1 MAEVFNPPLPAGA
14 GKAGYWPIRQDSAN
28 SLALAAAVRRA
39 EGPLLA
45 VCEDTEAAERLS
57 RELRYYLSRHEDLP
71 VLGLPDWET
80 LPYDNFSPHQDIVSQ
95 RLTTL
100 HRFPLLRKGIL
111 VLPVTGL
118 LLRLPPKN
126 HVAANSLDLRVGQR
140 LTIEEFRA
148 QLITAGYTAVNTVL
162 DHAEFAVRGSV
173 VDLFPMGSPEPIR
186 VDLFDEEIESLRS
199 FDPETQ
205 RTRERIQEI
214 RLLPGREFPLDAAAI
229 SGFRGR
235 FQDRFDVNPRQCPIY
250 RDVSDGIASPGLEYY
265 LPLFFEELHTLFDY
279 LPQRTLVVQVGD
291 IHKAGEEF
299 RREVANRHHDRNFD
313 NRRPILEPDD
323 IFLPVNEA
331 LAGLKRYPRIRM
343 TASAR
348 EVFRLRQLPDL
359 AMNPRLQK
367 PLQAV
372 SDFIGSCES
381 RVLFCA
387 ESTGRRENLQQLL
400 GRIGLRPTAFDHW
413 EDFIEADAPSG
424 ITVAPIDR
432 GLWLEDEKLVLITEE
447 MLFGNRVA
455 QRRRRRRSEQN
466 PELVLKD
473 LSELHLDDAVV
484 HVEHGVGRYRGL
496 TTIAT
501 DGQNAEFLTIEYA
514 KQARLYV
521 PVTDLHLVGRYS
533 GMSQD
538 EAPLNVLGTERWRRE
553 KRKAAEKIRDVAAE
567 LLDIHARRE
576 SEKGFAYRCDLPEY
590 DRFAAGFPFEE
601 TADQQTAIDA
611 VIADMGSQRPMDR
624 LVCGDVGFGKTE
636 VAMRA
641 AFIAV
646 MNGRQAAVL
655 VPTTLLAQQHFEN
668 FRDRFSD
675 WPYTVE
681 VISRF
686 RTQAEQTEILQRVK
700 SGGIDILIGTHSLLN
715 AKIDYGKLGLLVIDE
730 EHRFGV
736 RQKDKLKSLRASVDI
751 LTLTATPI
759 PRTLNMALAD
769 MRDLSLI
776 VTPPAKRL
784 SIRTFVREHE
794 DAIVKEAISRELLRG
809 GQVFYLHN
817 EVRSME
823 RTMLHLADIVP
834 QARLAM
840 AHGQMPERQL
850 EKVMADFYHKRYN
863 VLVCSTIIETGID
876 IPSANTIVI
885 RRADKFG
892 LAQLHQ
898 LRGRVGRSHHQ
909 AYAYLLIPERRA
921 LKPDARK
928 RIEAIETATELGAG
942 FTLASHDLEIRG
954 AGELL
959 GDEQSGHMQKI
970 GYTLYMEMLMDA
982 VRAIR
987 EGRMPSSSPEL
998 EETVDIGLRIPALIP
1013 EDYLP
1018 DVHTRLIMYKRMASC
1033 RGKEDL
1039 DELQVEMIDRFG
1051 LLPQPLKSM
1060 FRLSELKLRARDFGI
1075 RKIDATVSGGRIE
1088 FAESARVDPA
1098 AIVRLIESEPANFA
1112 LGGTRLLRI
1121 KGGFLDADDKL
1132 EYIDGLL
1139 DRIEFKERPVAQ
1151 TA

>member
-1 MAEVFNPPLPAGA
+1 MAEIFNPPLPAGA
-14 GKAGYWPIRQDSAN
+14 GKASYWPLRQDSAN
-28 SLALAAAVRRA
+28 SLALAAAVRRS
-39 EGPLLA
+39 EGPLLV
-45 VCEDTEAAERLS
+45 VCEDSEAAERLL
-57 RELRYYLSRHEDLP
+57 RELRYYLSRHEAFP
-71 VLGLPDWET
+71 VLSLPDWET
-80 LPYDNFSPHQDIVSQ
+80 LPYENFSPHQDIVSQ

-100 HRFPLLRKGIL
+100 HRLPSLRQGVL
-111 VLPVTGL
+111 VVPVTGL
-118 LLRLPPKN
+118 MLRLPPR
-126 HVAANSLDLRVGQR
+126 HYVTVNSLDLRIGQR
-140 LTIEEFRA
+140 LAIEDFRG
-148 QLITAGYTAVNTVL
+148 QLAAAGYTAVNTVL

-173 VDLFPMGSPEPIR
+173 VDLFPMGSPAPIR
-186 VDLFDEEIESLRS
+186 IDLFDEEIESLRS

-205 RTRERIQEI
+205 RTRERIREI
-214 RLLPGREFPLDAAAI
+214 RLLPGREYPLDATAV
-229 SGFRGR
+229 SDFRGR
-235 FQDRFDVNPRQCPIY
+235 FRERFNVDFRQCPIY

-265 LPLFFEELHTLFDY
+265 LPLFFDELHTLFDY
-279 LPQRTLVVQVGD
+279 LPERTLAVQVGD
-291 IHKAGEEF
+291 IHRAGEEF

-313 NRRPILEPDD
+313 SRRPILEPDE

-331 LAGLKRYPRIRM
+331 LAGLKTYPRIRM

-359 AMNPRLQK
+359 ALIPRLQE
-367 PLQAV
+367 PMQALN
-372 SDFIGSCES
+372 DFIAACDS

-387 ESTGRRENLQQLL
+387 ESPGRRENLQQML
-400 GRIGLRPTAFDHW
+400 GRVGLQPAAFDHW
-413 EDFIEADAPSG
+413 EEFTEADAQIG
-424 ITVAPIDR
+424 IAVAPIDR
-432 GLWLEDEKLVLITEE
+432 GLWLDRERLVLITEE

-455 QRRRRRRSEQN
+455 QRRRRRPSEQH
-466 PELVLKD
+466 PDLVLKD

-496 TTIAT
+496 TTITT

-514 KQARLYV
+514 GQSKLYV
-521 PVTDLHLVGRYS
+521 PVTDLHLVGRFS

-538 EAPLNVLGTERWRRE
+538 DAPLHTLGTEHWQRA

-567 LLDIHARRE
+567 LLEIHARRE
-576 SEKGFAYRCDLPEY
+576 AGKGFAYRSEAPEY

-675 WPYTVE
+675 WPHTVE

-686 RTQAEQTEILQRVK
+686 KTQAEQAEILERVK
-700 SGGIDILIGTHSLLN
+700 SGGIDILIGTHSLLT
-715 AKIDYGKLGLLVIDE
+715 AKIDYDKLGLLVIDE

-759 PRTLNMALAD
+759 PRTLNMALAG

-823 RTMLHLADIVP
+823 RALQHLADIVP

-876 IPSANTIVI
+876 IPSANTII
-885 RRADKFG
+885 IHRADKFG

-909 AYAYLLIPERRA
+909 AYAYLLTPERRA
-921 LKPDARK
+921 LKADARK
-928 RIEAIETATELGAG
+928 RIDAIETATELGAG

-998 EETVDIGLRIPALIP
+998 EGAVDISLRVPALIP
-1013 EDYLP
+1013 DDYLP
-1018 DVHTRLIMYKRMASC
+1018 DVHTRLIMYKRIASC
-1033 RGKEDL
+1033 RGREEL

-1051 LLPQPLKSM
+1051 LLPPPLKSM

-1088 FAESARVDPA
+1088 FTETARVDAA

-1112 LGGTRLLRI
+1112 LGGENQLRI
-1121 KGGFLDADDKL
+1121 KAGFRDADDKFG
-1132 EYIDGLL
+1132 YIDDLL
-1139 DRIEFKERPVAQ
+1139 DRIAPEERIAAQ